1 MVLKIPKKDIQSPMP
16 LRGATTQIEFFL
28 MSIIVNV
35 SHA

>member
-1 MVLKIPKKDIQSPMP
+1 MP

-28 MSIIVNV
+28 MSIIGNV